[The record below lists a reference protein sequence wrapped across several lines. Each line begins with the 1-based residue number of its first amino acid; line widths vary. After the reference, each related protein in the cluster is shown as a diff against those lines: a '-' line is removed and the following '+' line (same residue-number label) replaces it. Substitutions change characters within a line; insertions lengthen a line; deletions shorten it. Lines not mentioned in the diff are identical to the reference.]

1 MALEMWKK
9 SGCCCEKNE
18 PIEQIGI
25 GDDSIGLVGLS
36 RIFEQ
41 LRALGRPPDESVEDE
56 LLLMV
61 GARNYIP
68 PRAENE
74 YRFALRREYAKYC
87 AKKESRGHQ

>member
-1 MALEMWKK
+1 MGLEIRKK
-9 SGCCCEKNE
+9 SGCSCGENE

-41 LRALGRPPDESVEDE
+41 LRVLGRSPDESVENE

-68 PRAENE
+68 QSAEDE

-87 AKKESRGHQ
+87 AKKQSKGHP